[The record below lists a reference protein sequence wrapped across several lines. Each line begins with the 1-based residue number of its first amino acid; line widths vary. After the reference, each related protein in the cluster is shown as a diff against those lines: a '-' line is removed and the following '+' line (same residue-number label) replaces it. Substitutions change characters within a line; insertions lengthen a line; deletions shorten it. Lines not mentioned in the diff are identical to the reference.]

1 MAELDWLRVPKR
13 PPRVVRELS
22 VPQDLRGQGPTCAL
36 TVQGAG
42 VRGEL
47 WHADVLTLLGRL
59 PDGSVD
65 LVVADPPYAIDKAD
79 WDEFESLDVYLAWCD
94 GWLAEVARVL
104 APHGSAYVCGFSEI
118 LADVK
123 ARSAR
128 RFASC
133 RWLIWYYR
141 NKANLG
147 RDWGRSHESILHLR
161 KAGARVDVDA
171 IRIPY
176 NGHTTKY
183 PARIQAVSSQYGGAS
198 AKRDR
203 WEPNPLGAK
212 PRDVIELPVICN
224 GMAEKTPHATQK
236 PEALIEKLILA
247 SSAPG
252 QLVVD
257 PFVGSGTT
265 AVIAARLGRSWLAGD
280 ADPRFVGLTRERL
293 AAQPSTLSPSPAERR
308 SSELHRDPLDAA
320 PAKRLR
326 RQRAPS
332 SATVSAPPPA
342 HARQSPRPA
351 ARKPPT
357 AAALTA
363 ASAPPAQPATSNP
376 PARPAAS
383 EPPALPTTR
392 KTAGRGALPATRKP
406 AISGVPKVAPGGQ
419 QALAFDLFPPLA
431 PAPMSARRRKS
442 PPA

>member
-1 MAELDWLRVPKR
+1 VASVTSWTPSYRRERQTDSISLDRVPKR
-13 PPRVVRELS
+13 PPRLLRELP
-22 VPQDLRGQGPTCAL
+22 VPHDLRDDGPTLAFAAAP
-36 TVQGAG
+36 GSAAH
-42 VRGEL
+42 GEL
-47 WHADVLTLLGRL
+47 WHADVMELFGKLA
-59 PDGSVD
+59 DGSVD
-65 LVVADPPYAIDKAD
+65 LVVADPPYAIAKAD
-79 WDEFESLDVYLAWCD
+79 WDEFESLDAYLAWCD
-94 GWLAEVARVL
+94 LWLAEVERVL

-133 RWLIWYYR
+133 RWLVWYYR

-161 KAGARVDVDA
+161 KADARLDVDA

-183 PARIQAVSSQYGGAS
+183 PARVQAVSSQYGGAS
-198 AKRDR
+198 ARRER

-265 AVIAARLGRSWLAGD
+265 AVVATRLGRSWLAGD
-280 ADPRFVGLTRERL
+280 GDPRFVGLARERL
-293 AAQPSTLSPSPAERR
+293 VAKSVDRGTHARPRKPS
-308 SSELHRDPLDAA
+308 
-320 PAKRLR
+320 AKARLGV
-326 RQRAPS
+326 PTS
-332 SATVSAPPPA
+332 SAKTRPGHAAESAPPRVAQGVLSFEITDKAGGPAPA
-342 HARQSPRPA
+342 HAGKRTRRSPA
-351 ARKPPT
+351 
-357 AAALTA
+357 
-363 ASAPPAQPATSNP
+363 
-376 PARPAAS
+376 
-383 EPPALPTTR
+383 
-392 KTAGRGALPATRKP
+392 
-406 AISGVPKVAPGGQ
+406 
-419 QALAFDLFPPLA
+419 
-431 PAPMSARRRKS
+431 
-442 PPA
+442 